1 MPPFQELFNS
11 QEFWSAVIISL
22 IGGGGIV
29 GAIIT
34 AWSNRRSKAQEDRD
48 SAEADKLATEAAQA
62 AVQILTD
69 SVIQPL
75 REQVDKQAAQIQH
88 LEEKQAMQTRNLEQ
102 TQQDLKEKQE
112 EYFALGAYT
121 RSLFHWLQ
129 EFCEIM
135 EPDFLARHPKPRL
148 PDRLR
153 PDIAPETVGKSRDGP
168 RIPVHLHFHDRSLEL
183 HETTVKPTH
192 FSKPSHLWGWLFC

>member
-1 MPPFQELFNS
+1 ME
-11 QEFWSAVIISL
+11 
-22 IGGGGIV
+22 
-29 GAIIT
+29 T
-34 AWSNRRSKAQEDRD
+34 
-48 SAEADKLATEAAQA
+48 
-62 AVQILTD
+62 
-69 SVIQPL
+69 L
-75 REQVDKQAAQIQH
+75 RELSRLALAAP
-88 LEEKQAMQTRNLEQ
+88 LGGTRTHPVNLEQ

-153 PDIAPETVGKSRDGP
+153 PDIAPETVGKGD
-168 RIPVHLHFHDRSLEL
+168 
-183 HETTVKPTH
+183 
-192 FSKPSHLWGWLFC
+192 

>member
-1 MPPFQELFNS
+1 MPPFQDLFNS

-34 AWSNRRSKAQEDRD
+34 AWSNRRSKSQDEHEQ
-48 SAEADKLATEAAQA
+48 AEADKLAAEAAET
-62 AVQILTD
+62 AVHILTD

-75 REQVDKQAAQIQH
+75 REQVESQGAQIQYLEKKQSEQAKNLEAKQKN
-88 LEEKQAMQTRNLEQ
+88 LEEQQKKNLEVAQ
-102 TQQDLKEKQE
+102 KNLVVTT
-112 EYFALGAYT
+112 YT

-135 EPDFLARHPKPRL
+135 EPEFLACHPKPRL
-148 PDRLR
+148 PDELR
-153 PDIAPETVGKSRDGP
+153 PDIAPETLGKGD
-168 RIPVHLHFHDRSLEL
+168 
-183 HETTVKPTH
+183 
-192 FSKPSHLWGWLFC
+192 

>member
-29 GAIIT
+29 GALIT
-34 AWSNRRSKAQEDRD
+34 AWSSRRSKAQEDRD

-88 LEEKQAMQTRNLEQ
+88 LEEKQFPFWASRNGFGVSIRFQ
-102 TQQDLKEKQE
+102 R
-112 EYFALGAYT
+112 YGRALGGKV
-121 RSLFHWLQ
+121 LFL
-129 EFCEIM
+129 
-135 EPDFLARHPKPRL
+135 
-148 PDRLR
+148 LR
-153 PDIAPETVGKSRDGP
+153 R
-168 RIPVHLHFHDRSLEL
+168 
-183 HETTVKPTH
+183 
-192 FSKPSHLWGWLFC
+192 

>member
-34 AWSNRRSKAQEDRD
+34 AWSNRRSKSQDEHEQ
-48 SAEADKLATEAAQA
+48 AEADKLAAEAAET
-62 AVQILTD
+62 AVHILTD

-75 REQVDKQAAQIQH
+75 REQVESQGAQIQH
-88 LEEKQAMQTRNLEQ
+88 LEKKQAEQAKNLEAKQ
-102 TQQDLKEKQE
+102 KNLEEQQKKNLVVTT
-112 EYFALGAYT
+112 YT

-129 EFCEIM
+129 EFCEIV
-135 EPDFLARHPKPRL
+135 EPEFLARHPKPRL
-148 PDRLR
+148 PDELR
-153 PDIAPETVGKSRDGP
+153 PDIAPETVGKGD
-168 RIPVHLHFHDRSLEL
+168 
-183 HETTVKPTH
+183 
-192 FSKPSHLWGWLFC
+192 

>member
-34 AWSNRRSKAQEDRD
+34 AWSSRRSKSQEDRD
-48 SAEADKLATEAAQA
+48 GAEADKLAAEAAQA

-75 REQVDKQAAQIQH
+75 REQVDKQA
-88 LEEKQAMQTRNLEQ
+88 MQTQNLEQ
-102 TQQDLKEKQE
+102 TQQDLEEKQE

-148 PDRLR
+148 PDKLR
-153 PDIAPETVGKSRDGP
+153 PDIAPETIDKEG
-168 RIPVHLHFHDRSLEL
+168 
-183 HETTVKPTH
+183 
-192 FSKPSHLWGWLFC
+192 